1 MKNYHQDVNNYGI
14 MNTTMISRIS
24 RWGTHTSVLGLSEL
38 LSGYVD
44 VGVTIPTLY
53 LDVGWAERGNKSQIN
68 ALVT

>member
-1 MKNYHQDVNNYGI
+1 
-14 MNTTMISRIS
+14 MISRIS

-68 ALVT
+68 ALVM